1 VSALP
6 ERAPRETTPAARPG
20 IIVVTTAILGVEA
33 GARRSITVWV
43 VGEREDLRFPI

>member
-1 VSALP
+1 MSAFP
-6 ERAPRETTPAARPG
+6 PRDPTPAARPG

-33 GARRSITVWV
+33 GARREITVWV